1 MRCKLP
7 LLQPVVYAGGSFLNR
22 YLKLDLYF
30 SNIINVRLLR
40 FLFTF
45 LKFSYPTSSNNEN
58 VLVDLNSSRS
68 DVVLNKQGQILN
80 LEL

>member
-1 MRCKLP
+1 MYSC
-7 LLQPVVYAGGSFLNR
+7 
-22 YLKLDLYF
+22 LDFF
-30 SNIINVRLLR
+30 SH
-40 FLFTF
+40 FK
-45 LKFSYPTSSNNEN
+45 KFSYPTSSNNEN